1 MSSSDDTHVSRSRY
15 NRECA
20 ARAEAEKLLE
30 HKSRELF
37 DANMAL
43 NAHSEQLKEAVDIR
57 TAELQHALERAEAAS
72 VARSRFIATMS
83 HEIRTPLGGLLG
95 MIDLL
100 SMDEDS
106 PEKLELLNYAKAAGA
121 GLSRIVNDVLDFS
134 KMEAGVF
141 VFEEEN
147 VDIRAL
153 VKSISM
159 LYTSHGKGMVRTIT
173 IQIDDSVPHL
183 FLSDAT
189 RIRQVISNLIS
200 NALRYST
207 QGPIIVRATAV
218 PHSKGAML
226 RCEVEDFGVGI
237 PPEKLNDLFKD
248 FSQVANP
255 LTVAAQG
262 TGLGL
267 AICKRIMDGL
277 GGRIG
282 VESTQDSGSVFWF
295 ELAVTVVSLAQDTT
309 NQDLDLDNAL
319 EAPCI
324 EGKHVLIAEDN
335 IINQKMLLAYAHRM
349 GVTADL
355 AENGRIACEKFTPNK
370 YDLILMDIAMPEM
383 DGIEATRQIFDTW
396 PKDSV
401 PPILALTAHVADAI
415 EDEARQV
422 GISHILSKPIP
433 YEELKTALETAL
445 SQIPANMTRPQTLT
459 NESENQNASV
469 EDLLLAEM
477 KPDVGENLLSIFSVD
492 GLIDLTE
499 KFVIDCK
506 QRVDLLVSAA
516 KSGDTDAAH
525 KQGHSVKGACLAM
538 GFEDMAEL
546 AKRIEHH
553 QTSAN
558 EKPIIEIAQ
567 ELSEEINKIGAII
580 NVGPETVA

>member
-1 MSSSDDTHVSRSRY
+1 MSSSDDTRVSRSRY

-30 HKSRELF
+30 RKSRELF
-37 DANMAL
+37 EANTAL
-43 NAHSEQLKEAVDIR
+43 NAHSQQLAEAVATR
-57 TAELQHALERAEAAS
+57 TAELVQALERAEAAS

-100 SMDEDS
+100 AMDEVDAG
-106 PEKLELLNYAKAAGA
+106 KLELLNYAKAAGT

-141 VFEEEN
+141 VFEEES

-159 LYTSHGKGMVRTIT
+159 LYTSHGKGTARTIT
-173 IQIDDSVPHL
+173 LQIDDSVPQL

-207 QGPIIVRATAV
+207 EGPIIVRATAT
-218 PHSKGAML
+218 PHAQGALL

-237 PPEKLNDLFKD
+237 PPEKFNDLFKD

-277 GGRIG
+277 GGRVG
-282 VESTQDSGSVFWF
+282 VESKQGSGSTFWI
-295 ELAVTVVSLAQDTT
+295 ELAVTVVSASASRPYQESDAQM
-309 NQDLDLDNAL
+309 A
-319 EAPCI
+319 APPPCI
-324 EGKHVLIAEDN
+324 AGKHVLIAEDN
-335 IINQKMLLAYAHRM
+335 IINQKMLLAYAQRM
-349 GVTADL
+349 DMTADL
-355 AENGRIACEKFTPNK
+355 AENGRIAVEKFAPGK

-383 DGIEATRQIFDTW
+383 DGIEATRQIFAKW

-415 EDEARQV
+415 EAEANEV
-422 GISHILSKPIP
+422 GITRILSKPIP
-433 YEELKTALETAL
+433 YDELKSALEATLGLTSITA
-445 SQIPANMTRPQTLT
+445 SAQEATSPEDQT
-459 NESENQNASV
+459 ASV
-469 EDLLLAEM
+469 EEQLLAM
-477 KPDVGENLLSIFSVD
+477 MDSTVGENMLSIFSAE
-492 GLIDLTE
+492 GLIDLAE
-499 KFVIDCK
+499 KFVTDCN
-506 QRVDLLVSAA
+506 QRLDLLIAA
-516 KSGDTDAAH
+516 AESGDIDAAS
-525 KQGHSVKGACLAM
+525 KQGHSIKGACLAM
-538 GFEDMAEL
+538 GFESMAEL

-553 QTSAN
+553 STETTKAT
-558 EKPIIEIAQ
+558 IIEIAQ
-567 ELSEEINKIGAII
+567 ELSDEIAQLNAILKS
-580 NVGPETVA
+580 

>member
-1 MSSSDDTHVSRSRY
+1 MSSSDDTRVSRSRY

-30 HKSRELF
+30 RKSRELF
-37 DANMAL
+37 EANTAL
-43 NAHSEQLKEAVDIR
+43 NAHSQQLTEAVATR
-57 TAELQHALERAEAAS
+57 TAELVQALERAEAAS

-100 SMDEDS
+100 EMDEVDA
-106 PEKLELLNYAKAAGA
+106 EKLELLNYAKAAGT

-153 VKSISM
+153 AKSISM
-159 LYTSHGKGMVRTIT
+159 LYTSHGKGTARTIT
-173 IQIDDSVPHL
+173 LQIDDSVPQL

-207 QGPIIVRATAV
+207 DGPIIVRATAT
-218 PHSKGAML
+218 PHTQGALL

-237 PPEKLNDLFKD
+237 PPEKFNDLFKD

-277 GGRIG
+277 GGRVG
-282 VESTQDSGSVFWF
+282 VESKQGAGSTFWI
-295 ELAVTVVSLAQDTT
+295 ELAVTVVSASPSRPSQDSDAQTAT
-309 NQDLDLDNAL
+309 
-319 EAPCI
+319 PPPSI
-324 EGKHVLIAEDN
+324 TGKHVLIAEDN
-335 IINQKMLLAYAHRM
+335 IINQKMLLAYAQRM
-349 GVTADL
+349 DVSADM
-355 AENGRIACEKFTPNK
+355 AENGRIAVEKFAPGK

-383 DGIEATRQIFDTW
+383 DGIEATRQIFAKW

-415 EDEARQV
+415 EAEAKEV
-422 GISHILSKPIP
+422 GITRILSKPIP
-433 YEELKTALETAL
+433 YDELKSALEATLGLTSNTA
-445 SQIPANMTRPQTLT
+445 SAQETPSPEDQT
-459 NESENQNASV
+459 ASV
-469 EDLLLAEM
+469 EDQLLAM
-477 KPDVGENLLSIFSVD
+477 MDTSIGENLLSIFSAE
-492 GLIDLTE
+492 GLIDLAD
-499 KFVIDCK
+499 KFVTDCN
-506 QRVDLLVSAA
+506 QRLDLLIAAA
-516 KSGDTDAAH
+516 KSGDIDAAS

-538 GFEDMAEL
+538 GFESMAEL

-553 QTSAN
+553 SSETSKAT
-558 EKPIIEIAQ
+558 ILEIAQ
-567 ELSEEINKIGAII
+567 ELSDEIGQLNAILKS
-580 NVGPETVA
+580 

>member
-1 MSSSDDTHVSRSRY
+1 MT
-15 NRECA
+15 
-20 ARAEAEKLLE
+20 
-30 HKSRELF
+30 
-37 DANMAL
+37 
-43 NAHSEQLKEAVDIR
+43 EAVETR
-57 TAELQHALERAEAAS
+57 TAELVQALERAAAAS

-100 SMDEDS
+100 AMDEVDAG
-106 PEKLELLNYAKAAGA
+106 KMELLNYAKAAGT

-141 VFEEEN
+141 VFEEED

-159 LYTSHGKGMVRTIT
+159 LYTSLGKDTARTIT
-173 IQIDDSVPHL
+173 LQIDDSVPQL

-207 QGPIIVRATAV
+207 DGPIIVRATAT
-218 PHSKGAML
+218 PHAQGALL
-226 RCEVEDFGVGI
+226 RCEVEDHGVGI
-237 PPEKLNDLFKD
+237 PPEKFNDLFKD

-282 VESTQDSGSVFWF
+282 VESKQGAGSTFWI
-295 ELAVTVVSLAQDTT
+295 ELAVTVVSASLAHSYQGSDAETAT
-309 NQDLDLDNAL
+309 LP
-319 EAPCI
+319 PCI
-324 EGKHVLIAEDN
+324 KGKHILIAEDN
-335 IINQKMLLAYAHRM
+335 IINQKMLLAYAQRM
-349 GVTADL
+349 DVSVDL
-355 AENGRIACEKFTPNK
+355 AENGRIAVEKFAPGK

-383 DGIEATRQIFDTW
+383 DGIEATRQIFAKW

-415 EDEARQV
+415 EGESKQV
-422 GISHILSKPIP
+422 GINRILSKPIP
-433 YEELKTALETAL
+433 YDELKTALEDTLCLTSITAHAA
-445 SQIPANMTRPQTLT
+445 INTP
-459 NESENQNASV
+459 ENQISSV

-477 KPDVGENLLSIFSVD
+477 QPVVGENLLNIFSAE
-492 GLIDLTE
+492 GLIDLAD
-499 KFVIDCK
+499 KFVTDCK
-506 QRVDLLVSAA
+506 VRVELLIVAEQ
-516 KSGDTDAAH
+516 SGDTDAAR
-525 KQGHSVKGACLAM
+525 KQGHSIKGACLAM
-538 GFEDMAEL
+538 GFKNMAEL
-546 AKRIEHH
+546 AKRIEHYP
-553 QTSAN
+553 TSSN
-558 EKPIIEIAQ
+558 EVPLIEIAQ
-567 ELSEEINKIGAII
+567 ELSKKVDKIDTII
-580 NVGPETVA
+580 SK

>member
-1 MSSSDDTHVSRSRY
+1 MSSSDDTRVSRSRY

-30 HKSRELF
+30 RKSRELF
-37 DANMAL
+37 EANTAL
-43 NAHSEQLKEAVDIR
+43 NAHSQQLTEAVATR
-57 TAELQHALERAEAAS
+57 TAELVQALERAEAAS

-100 SMDEDS
+100 EMDEVDA
-106 PEKLELLNYAKAAGA
+106 EKLELLNYAKAAGT

-153 VKSISM
+153 AKSISM
-159 LYTSHGKGMVRTIT
+159 LYTSHGKGTARTIT
-173 IQIDDSVPHL
+173 LQIDDSVPQL

-207 QGPIIVRATAV
+207 DGPIIVRATAT
-218 PHSKGAML
+218 PHAQGALL

-237 PPEKLNDLFKD
+237 PPEKFNDLFKD

-277 GGRIG
+277 GGRVG
-282 VESTQDSGSVFWF
+282 VESKQGAGSTFWI
-295 ELAVTVVSLAQDTT
+295 ELAVTVVSASPSRPSQDSDAQSATPPPSIT
-309 NQDLDLDNAL
+309 
-319 EAPCI
+319 
-324 EGKHVLIAEDN
+324 GKHVLIAEDN
-335 IINQKMLLAYAHRM
+335 IINQKMLLAYAQRM
-349 GVTADL
+349 DVSADM
-355 AENGRIACEKFTPNK
+355 AENGRIAVEKFAPGK

-383 DGIEATRQIFDTW
+383 DGIEATRQIFAKW

-415 EDEARQV
+415 EAEAKEV
-422 GISHILSKPIP
+422 GITRILSKPIP
-433 YEELKTALETAL
+433 YDELKSALEATLGLTSNTA
-445 SQIPANMTRPQTLT
+445 SAQETPSPEDQT
-459 NESENQNASV
+459 ASV
-469 EDLLLAEM
+469 EDQLLAM
-477 KPDVGENLLSIFSVD
+477 MDTSVGENLLSIFSAD
-492 GLIDLTE
+492 GLIDLAD
-499 KFVIDCK
+499 KFVTDCN
-506 QRVDLLVSAA
+506 QRLDLLIAA
-516 KSGDTDAAH
+516 AESGDIDAAS

-538 GFEDMAEL
+538 GFESMAEL

-553 QTSAN
+553 SSETSKAT
-558 EKPIIEIAQ
+558 ILEIAQ
-567 ELSEEINKIGAII
+567 ELSDEIGQLNAILKS
-580 NVGPETVA
+580 

>member
-1 MSSSDDTHVSRSRY
+1 MSSSDDARVSRSRY

-20 ARAEAEKLLE
+20 ARSEAEKLLE
-30 HKSRELF
+30 RKSRELF
-37 DANMAL
+37 EANTAL
-43 NAHSEQLKEAVDIR
+43 NAHSQQLTEAVATR
-57 TAELQHALERAEAAS
+57 TAELVQALERAEAAS
-72 VARSRFIATMS
+72 IARSRFIATMS

-100 SMDEDS
+100 AMDEVDA
-106 PEKLELLNYAKAAGA
+106 EKLELLNYAKAAGT

-159 LYTSHGKGMVRTIT
+159 LYTSHGKGTARTIT
-173 IQIDDSVPHL
+173 LQIDDSVPQL

-207 QGPIIVRATAV
+207 DGPIIVRATAT
-218 PHSKGAML
+218 PHDQGALL

-237 PPEKLNDLFKD
+237 PPEKFNDLFKD

-277 GGRIG
+277 GGRVG
-282 VESTQDSGSVFWF
+282 VESKQGTGSTFWI
-295 ELAVTVVSLAQDTT
+295 ELAVTVVSASLSQSHQGSDAQTVMPP
-309 NQDLDLDNAL
+309 
-319 EAPCI
+319 PCI
-324 EGKHVLIAEDN
+324 KGKHVLIAEDN
-335 IINQKMLLAYAHRM
+335 IINQKMLLAYAQRM
-349 GVTADL
+349 DVSADL
-355 AENGRIACEKFTPNK
+355 AENGRVAVEKFAPGK
-370 YDLILMDIAMPEM
+370 YDFILMDIAMPEM
-383 DGIEATRQIFDTW
+383 DGIEATRQIFAKW

-415 EDEARQV
+415 EAEANEV
-422 GISHILSKPIP
+422 GITRILSKPIP
-433 YEELKTALETAL
+433 YDELKSALEATLGLTSTTA
-445 SQIPANMTRPQTLT
+445 SATETSTQDAPT
-459 NESENQNASV
+459 ASV
-469 EDLLLAEM
+469 EDQLLAM
-477 KPDVGENLLSIFSVD
+477 MDTGVGESLLSIFSAD
-492 GLIDLTE
+492 GLIDLAD
-499 KFVIDCK
+499 KFVTDCS
-506 QRVDLLVSAA
+506 QRLDLLIAA
-516 KSGDTDAAH
+516 AQSGDIDAAS
-525 KQGHSVKGACLAM
+525 KQGHSIKGACLAM
-538 GFEDMAEL
+538 GFNSMAEL

-553 QTSAN
+553 STEAT
-558 EKPIIEIAQ
+558 EATITELAQ
-567 ELSEEINKIGAII
+567 ELLDEIGKLSAILK
-580 NVGPETVA
+580 P